1 MLNEKRTGPIS
12 SADGSINAARSEK
25 TGAAVIAIAH
35 GEHNE
40 AVIRDNVL
48 MSASQAAD
56 TTSVAL
62 GAAYLG
68 VCISNPIGSGH
79 NLSILKAGWV
89 HSVAPAAIATVH
101 LAGGWA
107 STGITAHTNAIT
119 IYNMKIGSPATSVA
133 NADDSATLVGTP
145 IYILPLIGGFT
156 LGTLFAAPM
165 ATPDIGGIIMV
176 PPGAYVC
183 IVTLTACNGFGC
195 IVWEE
200 IPI

>member
-1 MLNEKRTGPIS
+1 MLNGKRTGPVAS
-12 SADGSINAARSEK
+12 SDGAVNPARSDK
-25 TGAAVIAIAH
+25 TGAAVVAAAH
-35 GEHNE
+35 GQYNE
-40 AVIRDNVL
+40 AVIRDNVF

-62 GAAYLG
+62 GGAYLG
-68 VCISNPIGSGH
+68 VCLSNPIGSGH
-79 NLSILKAGWV
+79 NLSVLQAGWA

-119 IYNMKIGSPATSVA
+119 IYNMKIGSPAVSVA
-133 NADDSATLVGTP
+133 NVDDAATLVGTP

-156 LGTLFAAPM
+156 LGTLFSAPM
-165 ATPDIGGIIMV
+165 ATTDIGGIIMV
-176 PPGAYVC
+176 PPGGYVC

-195 IVWEE
+195 IIWEE
-200 IPI
+200 IPE